1 MEMMPGRR
9 EDVEA
14 GLVGE
19 NGKLAQVVEH
29 LLIALVVAPN
39 WPQALAV
46 LEGRGHR
53 GQHEKH
59 ELHRSPPPALL
70 ELTLCDSSLLRSVH
84 PPCPACEAPGM
95 ANFFPIKSSPRWRC
109 RRGPAAWRRLFGRA
123 APR

>member
-1 MEMMPGRR
+1 MEMMLGRR

-53 GQHEKH
+53 GQREKH

-70 ELTLCDSSLLRSVH
+70 ELTLCDSSSLRSVH
-84 PPCPACEAPGM
+84 PPCPACEAPGKICFWT
-95 ANFFPIKSSPRWRC
+95 AAASFSTSWRISSRSNQAHV
-109 RRGPAAWRRLFGRA
+109 G
-123 APR
+123 